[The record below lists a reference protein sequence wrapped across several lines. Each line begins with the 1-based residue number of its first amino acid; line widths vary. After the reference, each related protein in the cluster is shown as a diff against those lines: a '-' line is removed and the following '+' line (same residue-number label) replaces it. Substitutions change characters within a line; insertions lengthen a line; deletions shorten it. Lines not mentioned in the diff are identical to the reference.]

1 MLTTVNLKER
11 LAVLIAKASEGTV
24 TPDKVMGHQGEL
36 SKLGL
41 TSLAQL
47 RVVDAIESEFGVSL
61 DLEREDL
68 SYLDSLDGM
77 VGELREQG
85 VGIDGR
91 VR

>member
-1 MLTTVNLKER
+1 MLTMISLKDR
-11 LAVLIAKASEGTV
+11 LAALIAKASEGTV
-24 TPDKVMGHQGEL
+24 TADKVLSRQGEL

-47 RVVDAIESEFGVSL
+47 RVVDAIEAEFGVAF

-77 VGELREQG
+77 AAHLREQG
-85 VGIDGR
+85 VGIDG
-91 VR
+91 